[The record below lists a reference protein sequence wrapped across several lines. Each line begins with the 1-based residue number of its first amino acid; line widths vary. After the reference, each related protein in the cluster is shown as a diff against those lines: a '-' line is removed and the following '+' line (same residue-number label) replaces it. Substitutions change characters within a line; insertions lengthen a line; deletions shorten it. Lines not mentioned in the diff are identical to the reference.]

1 MVLSFDMH
9 GSAHVLLVSY
19 IIDLIILLLNSGVHS
34 YRLIILHELNIL
46 SHSLR
51 CCVCALHW
59 FYLHFLFL
67 FLIFFFLTNGCRFIV
82 VLQAEG
88 RC

>member
-19 IIDLIILLLNSGVHS
+19 IIDLIIILLNSGELS
-34 YRLIILHELNIL
+34 FRLIILHELNIL

-51 CCVCALHW
+51 SCVCALHW
-59 FYLHFLFL
+59 FFLHFLFC
-67 FLIFFFLTNGCRFIV
+67 FVFFFSI
-82 VLQAEG
+82 
-88 RC
+88 

>member
-19 IIDLIILLLNSGVHS
+19 IIDLIILLLNSGEHS

-51 CCVCALHW
+51 SCVCALHW
-59 FYLHFLFL
+59 FFLHFLFIVYCL
-67 FLIFFFLTNGCRFIV
+67 FYLFIYFSLFDLFFLN
-82 VLQAEG
+82 
-88 RC
+88 